1 MDCGNLLVKYKILVS
16 GQSPVAAPAV
26 AENLRNHI
34 PQVLFST
41 KLASQQLQFD
51 VQIVVLELLFF
62 CSFPVLR

>member
-1 MDCGNLLVKYKILVS
+1 MILVS
-16 GQSPVAAPAV
+16 GQSPAAAPAV
-26 AENLRNHI
+26 AENLRNPI